1 MPNISI
7 YCRHYNDGR
16 KMINICNF
24 IIFYNN
30 NGNTINY
37 TCTLYSGSLVTIVNI
52 NLPGTICFKFYRPNS
67 RLFIIH
73 PPHLL
78 PRHQLTPPLIP
89 PPPPLPRRDCTR
101 RRARPRTDRFE
112 RRRRRREATAGIDKN
127 RPFVQREQKRT
138 KKRYPIRQQKKHTP
152 PSPPHPHLP
161 ARHQPHPH
169 AHRLALL
176 REQACGERYV
186 DGGGLHVR
194 PAAFAWVADVGVG
207 LVVGRVLGLR

>member
-89 PPPPLPRRDCTR
+89 PPPLYPAATAPDDAHDHVPTASRDDDDDEKQQQASTKTDLSYNGNRSVQKSVTPYANKKNTHPLHRLTRTSPPGTSRIPTPIASHSCENRRVANGTLTVAVSTFVR
-101 RRARPRTDRFE
+101 RRSRGSQMSAW
-112 RRRRRREATAGIDKN
+112 
-127 RPFVQREQKRT
+127 
-138 KKRYPIRQQKKHTP
+138 
-152 PSPPHPHLP
+152 
-161 ARHQPHPH
+161 
-169 AHRLALL
+169 AL
-176 REQACGERYV
+176 
-186 DGGGLHVR
+186 
-194 PAAFAWVADVGVG
+194 
-207 LVVGRVLGLR
+207 